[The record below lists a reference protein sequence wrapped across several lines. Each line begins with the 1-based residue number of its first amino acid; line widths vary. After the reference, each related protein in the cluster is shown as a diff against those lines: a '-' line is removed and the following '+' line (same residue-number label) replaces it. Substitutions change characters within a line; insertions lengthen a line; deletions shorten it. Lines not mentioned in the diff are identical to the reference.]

1 MPAGIAAG
9 YLADVVFAD
18 PRRGHPVAGFGW
30 CASALER
37 FSYRDSRGSGVLHT
51 VALVTGVA
59 GVGALAQRR
68 AAGGVPLTLLAAATP
83 LLGLLQG
90 AAWPGVRRL
99 ARATAVLLMA

>member
-1 MPAGIAAG
+1 MVAGLGWAMPAGIAAG

-30 CASALER
+30 CASTLER

-59 GVGALAQRR
+59 GVGALAARERR
-68 AAGGVPLTLLAAATP
+68 AAIPLSRRAGSPIFRACALA
-83 LLGLLQG
+83 GLDQ
-90 AAWPGVRRL
+90 
-99 ARATAVLLMA
+99 